1 MFANVNELRINLDL
15 PHALRTLIAYG
26 KAEQRKTQITWK
38 TIFIPKETDISGIT
52 DKRIT
57 SIQEKTNRMAWEK
70 N

>member
-1 MFANVNELRINLDL
+1 MNGLRINLDL
-15 PHALRTLIAYG
+15 PHALRTLIDYG

-52 DKRIT
+52 DKSIT